1 MSTGILK
8 SMGNKRKSLIISGIS
23 FLIVTIFIVFVLE
36 AIARK
41 TSDRIDPIDK
51 FIENWNPAEVV
62 WRFGAIGS
70 PNFSDID
77 LLNLRNLL
85 SQRANRYLEDSD
97 LKYLMRNV
105 SDIEAWNQVFGKIPK
120 RKLRI
125 LQKEDGVGLTGVN
138 VKVLLIP
145 SLAGWKIDELK
156 SIESR

>member
-1 MSTGILK
+1 MA
-8 SMGNKRKSLIISGIS
+8 NKKRLLIISGAS
-23 FLIVTIFIVFVLE
+23 FLVGIILIISVLE
-36 AIARK
+36 IIARK

-51 FIENWNPAEVV
+51 FIENWNPAEVM
-62 WRFGAIGS
+62 WRFGAIDS

-120 RKLRI
+120 RKLYI
-125 LQKEDGVGLTGVN
+125 LQKEGGVGFVGVN

-145 SLAGWKIDELK
+145 SLAGWNIDELK
-156 SIESR
+156 SAEPR